1 LLKLLLA
8 LLLVLSQTAFAAEP
22 PIRFAVS
29 DGWAMPIA
37 EFVNG
42 RPVTGILID
51 LQRRLAQK
59 VGRQAEFVVLPRLRV
74 QRALDAGE
82 IDVRCYVSPNW
93 LNNDHYNYI
102 WSLPFMTQ
110 RDVLVSTQAGHSQ
123 PAQLRHELIGTVHGY
138 SYPELEPLLG
148 SLQLHRDDA
157 RTQHQV
163 LLKLSAQRYNF
174 AVTNDLSLHWYNRS
188 LPPEQRLHIHSE
200 LASDPVACIV
210 RNDAHLPTM
219 RILRAMVQM
228 KEDGE
233 FDRIL
238 ARYR

>member
-1 LLKLLLA
+1 MLKLLLA
-8 LLLVLSQTAFAAEP
+8 LLLVLSQSALAAEP
-22 PIRFAVS
+22 PLRFAVS

-51 LQRRLAQK
+51 LQRRMAQK
-59 VGRQAEFVVLPRLRV
+59 VGRQAEFVVLPRLRL

-82 IDVRCYVSPNW
+82 VDVRCYVSPTW

-110 RDVLVSTQAGHSQ
+110 RDVLVSTQPGQRKPS
-123 PAQLRHELIGTVHGY
+123 ELSPQRFGTVHGY
-138 SYPELEPLLG
+138 SYPELDALFARQQ
-148 SLQLHRDDA
+148 LQRDDA
-157 RTQHQV
+157 RTQEQV
-163 LLKLSAQRYNF
+163 LLKLSAQRYDY
-174 AVTNDLSLHWYNRS
+174 AVTNDLSLHWFNRA
-188 LPPEQRLHIHSE
+188 LPAEQRLHIHSE

-210 RNDAHLPTM
+210 RNDEQVPTM
-219 RILRAMVQM
+219 RLLRAMVQM
-228 KEDGE
+228 KEAGE
-233 FDRIL
+233 FDAIL